1 MPELPERGVKAWQI
15 VKRLLITAVVGL
27 IIGGGIWLLS
37 DSESD
42 SKTDQA
48 KTTKTETSDSSN
60 PDPTGKPRDTK
71 PEEPE
76 AQLPPVICPPDV
88 PGCVSATG
96 RVLYVEKVDPDG
108 DGDAHFVT
116 ASKEGVTGP
125 GITIFDVRTDLRPD
139 PLPGIGDLVSGAG
152 PVYPGHAGQ
161 KQIEV
166 VAFAVEE

>member
-1 MPELPERGVKAWQI
+1 LHRKAVKTWR
-15 VKRLLITAVVGL
+15 VVRRLLVTAIVGL
-27 IIGGGIWLLS
+27 LIGGGIWLLS
-37 DSESD
+37 GDDDSSSNSD
-42 SKTDQA
+42 QGTQTKTDGS
-48 KTTKTETSDSSN
+48 TSD
-60 PDPTGKPRDTK
+60 DPEPADPAGPEDT
-71 PEEPE
+71 EPE
-76 AQLPPVICPPDV
+76 AALPPTVCPPDV

-116 ASKEGVTGP
+116 ASKESVTGP

-139 PLPGIGDLVSGAG
+139 PLPGIGDLVGGAG

-166 VAFAVEE
+166 VVFAAAE